1 MPTYLSRLHLTRH
14 MPPPVAGGGMS
25 HLPPA
30 HPSPPRPTQ
39 LPVISPCH
47 MPHTS
52 AHAVS
57 PLASTARTHPHRA
70 PHSYPRHDDATGHT
84 HRRMTY
90 RHTPRPHAHPSTTP
104 HTATRATPVPHAAR
118 IGARRIATR
127 LDRTHP
133 PPPRPPAPLSAGK
146 ATATARDGGGD
157 LPYALAAV
165 GQAFGPACETGQRWS
180 HAPHAPHSYP

>member
-70 PHSYPRHDDATGHT
+70 HRPHSLQGKRLQLRAMGEAICHMPSPLWAKLSGPPV
-84 HRRMTY
+84 RRGRDGRM
-90 RHTPRPHAHPSTTP
+90 HLTPR
-104 HTATRATPVPHAAR
+104 TATRDTTVPHAIR

-127 LDRTHP
+127 RDRTPP
-133 PPPRPPAPLSAGK
+133 PPPRPTQLPAIRRCHMPHASTHAASPLAS
-146 ATATARDGGGD
+146 TARS
-157 LPYALAAV
+157 
-165 GQAFGPACETGQRWS
+165 RHH
-180 HAPHAPHSYP
+180 HASHSYP